1 MTSETTEMHN
11 RLSTL
16 QSDIESITS
25 DFADLCVRSDKDE
38 KELKSKIEQLQKQLE
53 EQKKENE
60 RLKEEIES
68 QKDKIYKYETE
79 IMMIDEIDYLKSQK
93 KELEEKIEAL
103 ELRNT
108 RLFHENH
115 DFSHSNRFTA
125 CENDRLKKEIE
136 DLKAKCDEF
145 QKFQDSCA
153 EHIPRVIRC
162 LKEAKEENE
171 QFYQVFKKLGL
182 KVVKSEYFNNT
193 KLSLQVRTQY

>member
-1 MTSETTEMHN
+1 MASETTEIHV
-11 RLSTL
+11 RLSVL

-38 KELKSKIEQLQKQLE
+38 KELQSKIEELQKQLD

-79 IMMIDEIDYLKSQK
+79 IMMIDEIDSLKLQK

-115 DFSHSNRFTA
+115 DFSHSKRLTD

-136 DLKAKCDEF
+136 ELKAKCDEF

-171 QFYQVFKKLGL
+171 QFYQLFKSLGL
-182 KVVKSEYFNNT
+182 KVKSNLYNT

>member
-1 MTSETTEMHN
+1 MASETTQMYN
-11 RLSTL
+11 RLTAL
-16 QSDIESITS
+16 RCELDHFTN
-25 DFADLCVRSDKDE
+25 DFDKFCVNSGKDE

-103 ELRNT
+103 ELRNK

-115 DFSHSNRFTA
+115 DFSHSNRLTA

-136 DLKAKCDEF
+136 ELKAKCDLF
-145 QKFQDSCA
+145 
-153 EHIPRVIRC
+153 
-162 LKEAKEENE
+162 
-171 QFYQVFKKLGL
+171 
-182 KVVKSEYFNNT
+182 NT
-193 KLSLQVRTQY
+193 KRSVQVRTQY